1 MRQKLFAALLATSI
15 ILFTSCATNKYQRIG
30 SPKDFISAGKT
41 VIAAYSTPAI
51 YVDINV
57 AGRNAGSWFGEIA
70 TAIGK
75 SHDRN
80 LNQAALN
87 NLLASGIQQY
97 TQDEIVSMISNML
110 RNYEGLAIDDS
121 IKLSSDSKKAED
133 QKTKIPKSTEIFG
146 VDSYLSFYAADAKN
160 SVAASVFGAVAGIA
174 TKLEVHIIYLS
185 PAPERRPIWNDI
197 FVCELEP
204 IQESLVENN
213 SFKAKELLK
222 TALDKLVP
230 WIARELHGEAYD
242 NFPRVKVK
250 YRSSLWEEGYLLS
263 DANDFIVIRLI
274 DGITRVLPK
283 DFIKKINIVKK

>member
-1 MRQKLFAALLATSI
+1 MSILLFA
-15 ILFTSCATNKYQRIG
+15 SCATNTNKFQRIG
-30 SPKDFISAGKT
+30 APTDFISASKT
-41 VIAAYSTPAI
+41 VIAVYGTPAI
-51 YVDINV
+51 YVNINV
-57 AGRNAGSWFGEIA
+57 AGRNVGSWFGAIA

-87 NLLASGIQQY
+87 NLLASGVQQY

-110 RNYEGLAIDDS
+110 RNSEGLAIGDS
-121 IKLSSDSKKAED
+121 IKLSSDSQKNKD
-133 QKTKIPKSTEIFG
+133 QKTNIPNSTEIFG
-146 VDSYLSFYAADAKN
+146 VDSYLTFYAADAKN

-174 TKLEVHIIYLS
+174 TKLEIHLIILS

-197 FVCELEP
+197 FICELEP

-213 SFKAKELLK
+213 SLKAKELLK

-230 WIARELHGEAYD
+230 WIAKELHGEAYD

-250 YRSSLWEEGYLLS
+250 YRSGLLEEGYLLS
-263 DANDFIVIRLI
+263 DANNFVVIRLI

-283 DFIKKINIVKK
+283 DFIREINTVKK